1 MGLKPVKINFVVL
14 NGPNTDEIDEMII
27 FASGKG
33 AILQL
38 IEYETDRN
46 GENSEDF
53 RRYHY
58 DLRNIEKGWKI
69 KL

>member
-1 MGLKPVKINFVVL
+1 M
-14 NGPNTDEIDEMII
+14 MI
-27 FASGKG
+27 FASEKG
-33 AILQL
+33 GILQL

-46 GENSEDF
+46 GENTEDF